1 MMKFRVSYLV
11 SGMRVMEVN
20 VPDDVNMPA
29 NWQEMTNEQKDE
41 WLFSVQTNSRLLMED
56 LDYAEASKITA
67 IP

>member
-1 MMKFRVSYLV
+1 MKFRVSYLV

-20 VPDDVNMPA
+20 VPDDVNIPA

>member
-1 MMKFRVSYLV
+1 MKFRVSYLV

-56 LDYAEASKITA
+56 IDYAEASKINE

>member
-1 MMKFRVSYLV
+1 MKFRVSYLV

-20 VPDDVNMPA
+20 VPDDVSMPS
-29 NWQEMTNEQKDE
+29 NWQEMSNEQKDE

-56 LDYAEASKITA
+56 IDYAEAHKINE

>member
-1 MMKFRVSYLV
+1 MKFRVSYLV

-56 LDYAEASKITA
+56 IDYAEASKITA

>member
-1 MMKFRVSYLV
+1 MKFRVSYLV

-20 VPDDVNMPA
+20 VPDDVTMPA

>member
-1 MMKFRVSYLV
+1 MKFRVSYLV

-20 VPDDVNMPA
+20 VPDDVSMPA
-29 NWQEMTNEQKDE
+29 NWQEMSNEQKDE

-56 LDYAEASKITA
+56 IDYAEASKINE

>member
-1 MMKFRVSYLV
+1 MKFRVSYLV
-11 SGMRVMEVN
+11 SGLRVMEVN

-29 NWQEMTNEQKDE
+29 NWQEMSNEQKDE

-56 LDYAEASKITA
+56 IDYAEASKITA

>member
-1 MMKFRVSYLV
+1 MKFRVSYLV

>member
-1 MMKFRVSYLV
+1 MKFRVSYLV

-20 VPDDVNMPA
+20 VPDDVSMPS

-41 WLFSVQTNSRLLMED
+41 WLFSVQTTSRLLMED

-67 IP
+67 MP

>member
-1 MMKFRVSYLV
+1 MKFRVSYLV

-20 VPDDVNMPA
+20 VPDDVSMPA

-56 LDYAEASKITA
+56 IDYAEASKITA

>member
-1 MMKFRVSYLV
+1 MKFRVSYLV

-20 VPDDVNMPA
+20 VPDDVSMPS

-41 WLFSVQTNSRLLMED
+41 WLFSVQTTSRLLMED
-56 LDYAEASKITA
+56 LDYAEASKINE

>member
-1 MMKFRVSYLV
+1 MKFRVSYSV

>member
-1 MMKFRVSYLV
+1 MKFRVSYLV

-20 VPDDVNMPA
+20 VPDDVSMPA

-56 LDYAEASKITA
+56 IDYAEASKINE